1 MLVVAWSAVVSG
13 AVMPMKSAA
22 TGAPPVPAS
31 AVDPVSRDEAVKPT
45 TGMRG
50 APARTRSRLRREVLA
65 KVVIW
70 FIGAIRNDWGCK
82 VERVSWGPPPGYSRN
97 VTAALSGPQ
106 NPRGAGRSGR
116 QRPSAR
122 TTKNFSL
129 LPDTAG

>member
-31 AVDPVSRDEAVKPT
+31 AVDPVRSDEAVKPT

-70 FIGAIRNDWGCK
+70 FIGAIRDDWG
-82 VERVSWGPPPGYSRN
+82 ERWKGPHRAQHPGYSRN
-97 VTAALSGPQ
+97 VTAALSPAR
-106 NPRGAGRSGR
+106 NPLDGAVRGHR
-116 QRPSAR
+116 RPAMR
-122 TTKNFSL
+122 TTM
-129 LPDTAG
+129 